1 VSTSVP
7 GPETAVVPPSGATG
21 ARRKPA
27 GLGARLRR
35 WLLEPEYPKVA
46 IEIRPRAVGAVR
58 LQRDRGRFVLGA
70 AASLSL
76 PDGAVSLSMAQP
88 NVVDPAAVAET
99 LRSVLE
105 RTGIPLSGSIALV
118 LPDPVARV
126 SVLPAGEFQD
136 KDSDEIAE
144 LLRFKLRKSVP
155 FEMKD
160 ARLSFV
166 APETA
171 APDSVLVA
179 AAMARPVLESY
190 EAVLSS
196 LGLQPGLVELSG
208 LALLAATEA
217 ALPPQDRLV
226 VNWDDGYVSLLLS
239 RGGRP
244 VLVRTLIGEA
254 ATEQE
259 DVVREVANTVLY
271 YREKLGGAGLQ
282 SAFVRS
288 TLIPGSAAVELL
300 QEPLGMRPEIMNPW
314 AGIEG
319 GDVGPQAQAVAGA
332 AACVSGKLA

>member
-1 VSTSVP
+1 MSTSAP
-7 GPETAVVPPSGATG
+7 TPPAP
-21 ARRKPA
+21 RRKA
-27 GLGARLRR
+27 SGLTTRLRR

-58 LQRDRGRFVLGA
+58 LQRDRGRFTLGA
-70 AASLSL
+70 AASLGL
-76 PDGAVSLSMAQP
+76 PDGAVTLSMAQP
-88 NVVDPAAVAET
+88 NIVDAAAVAET
-99 LRSVLE
+99 VRAVLE
-105 RTGIPLSGSIALV
+105 RTGIALSGSIALV

-126 SVLPAGEFQD
+126 SVLPAAEFQD

-166 APETA
+166 VPETFA
-171 APDSVLVA
+171 SDSVLVA

-190 EAVLSS
+190 EAVVTS
-196 LGLQPGLVELSG
+196 LGMEPGLVELSG
-208 LALLAATEA
+208 LALLAAAEA
-217 ALPPQDRLV
+217 VLPPQDRLV
-226 VNWDDGYVSLLLS
+226 VNWDDGYVSLLLA

-254 ATEQE
+254 ATERD

-271 YREKLGGAGLQ
+271 YREKLGGTGLQ
-282 SAFVRS
+282 SALVRS
-288 TLIPGSAAVELL
+288 AILPGTAAVELL
-300 QEPLGMRPEIMNPW
+300 QEPLGISAEIMNPW
-314 AGIEG
+314 ANIEG

-332 AACVSGKLA
+332 AACLSGKLA